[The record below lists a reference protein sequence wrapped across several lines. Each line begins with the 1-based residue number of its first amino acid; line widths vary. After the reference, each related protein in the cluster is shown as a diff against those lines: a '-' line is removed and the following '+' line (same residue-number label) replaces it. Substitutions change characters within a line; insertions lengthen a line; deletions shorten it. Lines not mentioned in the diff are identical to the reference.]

1 MASTTFTGP
10 VTSTNGFI
18 SGAGSIASQTV
29 SSSVSGSGAVAVTS
43 ATLAGRFALMN
54 GASTANGSLTYTLPA
69 ATGSGNTYTFVVGTA
84 STGTGT
90 YVVKV
95 KNSTDVMAGR
105 AYMLTDNAAD
115 AIIGFETAADT
126 DTVTLNGSTTG
137 GAKGD
142 VVTITDIASGL
153 FLVKCDLSG
162 TGTEATPFSATV

>member
-105 AYMLTDNAAD
+105 AYMLQD
-115 AIIGFETAADT
+115 AGDTVVGFETAADT